1 MPPGHADTVFGVHGA
16 VMMTTFCTI
25 VACLGAFI
33 GAALGTWAGDR
44 LLERR
49 LRERERREAE
59 DRESR
64 DWLREGD
71 RQ

>member
-1 MPPGHADTVFGVHGA
+1 
-16 VMMTTFCTI
+16 MMTTFCTI